1 MGYFATFNWIF
12 LHTMP
17 LVQPSYR
24 EIAMHIVAWLGYL
37 GFQVLAIDRFE
48 HRYAENMWAALSQL
62 PAQLLFTYTTLYW
75 LIPAFLLKSKRQY
88 AWFWLLLA
96 GILAVCAIIYWQGT
110 YYLFLNYNSP
120 DKRVEETPWDVS
132 RLLQSAFYLLCTSS
146 LLIALYMIRYG
157 FRQQQ
162 LNQQLVIANQTVELK
177 SLKDQINPHF
187 LFNTLNNLYG
197 LTSQNP
203 GKAGEV
209 VLRLSQLMQYM
220 VYDGNR
226 ATVPLQKEI
235 TYLENYLALERIR
248 YGPGLHLSFQVSGP
262 VDTVCIAP
270 LLLLPFVENAFKHGL
285 SQQLTDAWL
294 QIQLTVLPDELTFKV
309 ENSKPEVPDGVPNPT
324 DAGIGLPNVAKR
336 LELLYPNRHRL
347 RQLSGTDTF
356 LATLTLTLLDI
367 DKSVPHYHEDAL
379 PVSR

>member
-1 MGYFATFNWIF
+1 
-12 LHTMP
+12 MP
-17 LVQPSYR
+17 FIQPTYR
-24 EIAMHIVAWLGYL
+24 EIATHLVAWLGYL

-48 HRYAENMWAALSQL
+48 HRYAENLWAALSQL
-62 PAQLLFTYTTLYW
+62 PAQLVFTYTTLYW
-75 LIPAFLLKSKRQY
+75 LIPAFLLKPKRQY
-88 AWFWLLLA
+88 GWFWLLLA
-96 GILAVCAIIYWQGT
+96 GVLAGCAIVYWQGT
-110 YYLFLNYNSP
+110 YYLFLAHNSP
-120 DKRVEETPWDVS
+120 DKLAEENPWDVS

-146 LLIALYMIRYG
+146 LLIALSMIRYG

-203 GKAGEV
+203 DKAGEV

-220 VYDGNR
+220 LYDGNR

-262 VDTVCIAP
+262 VGPVHIAP

-294 QIQLTVLPDELTFKV
+294 QIQLTVTLNELTFKV
-309 ENSKPEVPDGVPNPT
+309 ENSKPELPDVVPNST
-324 DAGIGLPNVAKR
+324 DVGIGLPNVAKR
-336 LELLYPNRHRL
+336 LELLYPGRHRL

-356 LATLTLTLLDI
+356 LTTLTLTLLDT
-367 DKSVPHYHEDAL
+367 DQSVPQHHEDAL
-379 PVSR
+379 PVN